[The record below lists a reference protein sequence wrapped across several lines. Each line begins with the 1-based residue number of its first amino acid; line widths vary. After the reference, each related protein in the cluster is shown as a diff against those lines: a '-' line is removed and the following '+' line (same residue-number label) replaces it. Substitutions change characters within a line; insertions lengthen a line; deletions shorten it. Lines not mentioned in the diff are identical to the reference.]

1 MKIHDSFESLRSF
14 LFNKHS
20 YQSKHIIGC
29 LIETKECS
37 IFTSNKTISEF
48 RNTTFHAEARAIS
61 STNSKIARNSVI
73 FVARITKYGKF
84 RLALPCKACRKR
96 IEEVSIKKAYFT
108 VSDTEYGIWNINSGI
123 ISIKNL

>member
-1 MKIHDSFESLRSF
+1 MKVQDSFESLRNY
-14 LFNKHS
+14 LNNKHS

-29 LIETKECS
+29 LIETKEFS
-37 IFTSNKTISEF
+37 VFTSNKTISEF

-61 STNSKIARNSVI
+61 STTSKIARNSVI
-73 FVARITKYGKF
+73 FVARITKHGTF

-96 IEEVSIKKAYFT
+96 IEEACIKKAYFT

-123 ISIKNL
+123 ISIRNL